1 MPPEEATMRA
11 ELVAHF
17 RRSRDDLRRQ
27 WVRLMTDRGLLTGLS
42 PEEVETGTAAFY
54 DIFVSCLETARYD
67 QIRARADELA
77 RRGVPRGMT
86 TQQILG
92 VIFTLCDVL
101 ERSLIAT
108 YRLDQEKLWAAL
120 DIYQPVANEI
130 VSIAAM
136 AFIQHRENL
145 ILQQQQAIRELS
157 TPVLQLRPGL
167 LIMPMIGLIDT
178 ARARQITEQLLH
190 AIRDRRARVVVMDL
204 TGVPVVDSKVANH
217 LLQTVEA
224 ARLLGASVVVT
235 GISPEIAQTLVGL
248 GVELRGLN
256 TVGDLQGGIEEADRL
271 LGYRTVKVDGPAEAG
286 PTRAAGG

>member
-1 MPPEEATMRA
+1 MPPEESTMRA

-17 RRSRDDLRRQ
+17 RRSREDLRRQ
-27 WVRLMTDRGLLTGLS
+27 WAQLMTDRGLLTGLS
-42 PEEVETGTAAFY
+42 AEEVETGAVAFY

-86 TQQILG
+86 TEQILG

-130 VSIAAM
+130 VSVAAM
-136 AFIQHRENL
+136 AFIQHRESL

-286 PTRAAGG
+286 FTRAAGG